1 MRAAPLPFASVLK
14 ENLNKD
20 LNPMVDEQNVCREV
34 KYRQIAVTHRL
45 VDVNESRFIRSCSF
59 ASACFPQSVFLSF
72 PLIINPSFQLFSS
85 HQSISFL
92 AMLSFRGIS
101 GRLSL
106 E

>member
-45 VDVNESRFIRSCSF
+45 VDVNELFVCECVF
-59 ASACFPQSVFLSF
+59 SAICFLKFLP
-72 PLIINPSFQLFSS
+72 PL
-85 HQSISFL
+85 FL
-92 AMLSFRGIS
+92 IL
-101 GRLSL
+101 
-106 E
+106 

>member
-59 ASACFPQSVFLSF
+59 VSACFPQSVFLSF
-72 PLIINPSFQLFSS
+72 PLIITLSS
-85 HQSISFL
+85 PPAVSVMESVMFPTSMTAHW
-92 AMLSFRGIS
+92 
-101 GRLSL
+101 
-106 E
+106 

>member
-45 VDVNESRFIRSCSF
+45 VDVNESRFI
-59 ASACFPQSVFLSF
+59 L
-72 PLIINPSFQLFSS
+72 
-85 HQSISFL
+85 
-92 AMLSFRGIS
+92 
-101 GRLSL
+101 
-106 E
+106 

>member
-59 ASACFPQSVFLSF
+59 VSVCFPQSAF
-72 PLIINPSFQLFSS
+72 IFQLF
-85 HQSISFL
+85 IF
-92 AMLSFRGIS
+92 
-101 GRLSL
+101 
-106 E
+106 

>member
-59 ASACFPQSVFLSF
+59 VECKSSAICFYLNDFRL
-72 PLIINPSFQLFSS
+72 LII
-85 HQSISFL
+85 
-92 AMLSFRGIS
+92 A
-101 GRLSL
+101 
-106 E
+106 

>member
-20 LNPMVDEQNVCREV
+20 LNKKVKELSGGENLNIDLYPMLDEQNVCREV

-59 ASACFPQSVFLSF
+59 VSVCFPQSAF
-72 PLIINPSFQLFSS
+72 
-85 HQSISFL
+85 
-92 AMLSFRGIS
+92 
-101 GRLSL
+101 
-106 E
+106 

>member
-34 KYRQIAVTHRL
+34 KYMQIAVTHRL

-59 ASACFPQSVFLSF
+59 VECMSSAICFYLNVFRL
-72 PLIINPSFQLFSS
+72 LII
-85 HQSISFL
+85 
-92 AMLSFRGIS
+92 A
-101 GRLSL
+101 
-106 E
+106 

>member
-59 ASACFPQSVFLSF
+59 VSACFPQSVFY
-72 PLIINPSFQLFSS
+72 
-85 HQSISFL
+85 
-92 AMLSFRGIS
+92 A
-101 GRLSL
+101 LSL
-106 E
+106 NYFPATSQSAFVQYLAYVEFPADCLWNRMRRN

>member
-59 ASACFPQSVFLSF
+59 ASACFPQSVFFVSF
-72 PLIINPSFQLFSS
+72 PL
-85 HQSISFL
+85 
-92 AMLSFRGIS
+92 
-101 GRLSL
+101 
-106 E
+106 